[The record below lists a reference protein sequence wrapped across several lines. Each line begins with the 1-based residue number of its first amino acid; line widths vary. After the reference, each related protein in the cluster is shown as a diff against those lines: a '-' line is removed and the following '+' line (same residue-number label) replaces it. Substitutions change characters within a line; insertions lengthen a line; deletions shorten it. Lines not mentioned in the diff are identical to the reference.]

1 MLYTAVS
8 GLLLGA
14 VHVFSGPDHLAA
26 LAPLAV
32 RARRRAWAVGLR
44 WGLGHSSGVILV
56 GALAFLARGFIDIDA
71 LSEWGEHLVGVIL
84 IGVGL
89 WGLRSL
95 SKSGLHAHP
104 HSDSAEGEAHTHF
117 HVHAPGE
124 EHESPEA
131 HVHTH
136 AAFMVGTF
144 HGVAGTSHL
153 LGVLP
158 ALALP
163 TTEATALYLLAF
175 AVGTVFAMVA
185 FSSALGWSAPEPGM
199 KSYGWLL
206 GGTSGA
212 AIAVGLG
219 WILLPIF
226 GVELP

>member
-1 MLYTAVS
+1 MMLTSAA
-8 GLLLGA
+8 GLVAGA

-26 LAPLAV
+26 LAPLSV
-32 RARRRAWAVGLR
+32 KARRRAWAIGLR
-44 WGLGHSSGVILV
+44 WGIGHSSGVIFV
-56 GALAFLARGFIDIDA
+56 GAIAFLVRGFINIDF
-71 LSEWGEHLVGVIL
+71 LSEWGERLVGVVL

-89 WGLRSL
+89 WGLRSFMHDR
-95 SKSGLHAHP
+95 LHAHE
-104 HSDSAEGEAHTHF
+104 HSDVGGGDAHTHF
-117 HVHAPGE
+117 HVHSPGD

-136 AAFMVGTF
+136 TAFMVGTL

-163 TTEATALYLLAF
+163 TLEDTALYLIAF
-175 AVGTVFAMVA
+175 ALGTILAMVA
-185 FSSALGWSAPEPGM
+185 FSTALGWSAPQPGM
-199 KSYGWLL
+199 RSYSWLL

-212 AIAVGLG
+212 AIVVGLG

-226 GVELP
+226 GVALP